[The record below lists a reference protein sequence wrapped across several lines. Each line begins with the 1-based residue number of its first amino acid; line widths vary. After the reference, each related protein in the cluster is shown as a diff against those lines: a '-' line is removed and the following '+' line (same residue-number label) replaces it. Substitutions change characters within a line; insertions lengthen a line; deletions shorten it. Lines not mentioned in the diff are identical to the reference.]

1 MAAAVAWLG
10 QTDLG
15 SKDVKTDVVANRLAD
30 IIFQNAASTKRP
42 HPVLSVLDLRTLTF
56 NSSIGNPFKAAFV
69 HAAGFAWAADG
80 ANKPLWHAADIG
92 GDRPP
97 STTTESSA
105 DAQMEPNI

>member
-42 HPVLSVLDLRTLTF
+42 HPVLSVLDLRTLPF
-56 NSSIGNPFKAAFV
+56 NSSIGHPFKAAL
-69 HAAGFAWAADG
+69 HAAGFAWVGSGRQTALA
-80 ANKPLWHAADIG
+80 
-92 GDRPP
+92 R
-97 STTTESSA
+97 SR
-105 DAQMEPNI
+105 